1 MSTRQSRTWSPT
13 SPSYWPAWTSSHMVA
28 PPGSL
33 VVVGGGR
40 TPLLLGRAT
49 SGKSTFPTGP
59 VNPVFSNS
67 STFHEV
73 AGAVLLL
80 AYCSVIHFN
89 RKYILHYV
97 HSCFLFCF
105 CILVIPE
112 TNKKYV
118 ITWSD
123 QNVIGLMPILPCK
136 RSEVTGQTWH
146 NTCRQLQDMQW
157 AVYIRTVSSRWLLWI
172 HWPTSAQKV

>member
-1 MSTRQSRTWSPT
+1 
-13 SPSYWPAWTSSHMVA
+13 MVA

-80 AYCSVIHFN
+80 AYCSVILSHTPCHAHTHTHTQTHAHT
-89 RKYILHYV
+89 HYSYT
-97 HSCFLFCF
+97 HTHTLTHA
-105 CILVIPE
+105 PTHTH
-112 TNKKYV
+112 TN
-118 ITWSD
+118 T
-123 QNVIGLMPILPCK
+123 L
-136 RSEVTGQTWH
+136 T
-146 NTCRQLQDMQW
+146 
-157 AVYIRTVSSRWLLWI
+157 
-172 HWPTSAQKV
+172 PTTANGH